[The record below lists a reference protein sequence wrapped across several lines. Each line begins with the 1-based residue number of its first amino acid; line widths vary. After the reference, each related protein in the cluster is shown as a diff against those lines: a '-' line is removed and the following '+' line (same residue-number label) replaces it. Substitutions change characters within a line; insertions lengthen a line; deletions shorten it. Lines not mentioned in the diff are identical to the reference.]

1 MPPPP
6 DTSTITAPAPLPP
19 LRTGERISRAE
30 FERRYHAMP
39 HLKKAELLEGVV
51 YVPSPLHYRG
61 HAQPHSNI
69 QAWLAAYYVATPG
82 IELADNATV
91 RLAPRSEVQPDV
103 LLRIPAHAGGSSRIT
118 EDDYIEGAPELVVE
132 IASSSTPYDLHA
144 KRALYQQYGVAE
156 YLLWQTEAQRITWW
170 HRHAD
175 GYHPLH
181 PDTAGIITSRVFPAL
196 RLDVAALLAGDM
208 ARVVARVQEGI
219 GSADHRA
226 FIERLAG

>member
-1 MPPPP
+1 MTTPS
-6 DTSTITAPAPLPP
+6 DTNTMTAPAPPAP
-19 LRTGERISRAE
+19 LRTGEQMSRAE

-51 YVPSPLHYRG
+51 YVPSPLHHTTHGR
-61 HAQPHSNI
+61 PHSQI
-69 QAWLAAYYVATPG
+69 QAWLTSYYVATPG
-82 IELADNATV
+82 LDISDNATV

-118 EDDYIEGAPELVVE
+118 DDDYIEGAPELVVE
-132 IASSSTPYDLHA
+132 IASSSTPYDLHT

-175 GYHPLH
+175 GYHPLP
-181 PDTAGIITSRVFPAL
+181 PDAEGIITSRVFPAL
-196 RLDVAALLAGDM
+196 RLDVAALLAGDV
-208 ARVVARVQEGI
+208 ARVVARVQAGV
-219 GSADHRA
+219 GSAEHCT